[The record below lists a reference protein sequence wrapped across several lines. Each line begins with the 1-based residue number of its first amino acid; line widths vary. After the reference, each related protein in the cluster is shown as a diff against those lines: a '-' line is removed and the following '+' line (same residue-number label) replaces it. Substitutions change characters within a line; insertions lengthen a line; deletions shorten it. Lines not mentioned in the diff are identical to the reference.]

1 VALTRGELE
10 AQVSER
16 LIQFAKE
23 YLGRG
28 PEGARTRI
36 FEDVVFVRLSGVLTR
51 AEKKLVG
58 EPDGAPLI
66 KEMRLRLIESGRQRL
81 EATVAECTGCQVVE
95 LYTDLSTQRGEQIVV
110 FTLDRCLDDVED
122 KALPKT
128 QSPR

>member
-1 VALTRGELE
+1 MALTRGELE
-10 AQVSER
+10 AQVGER

-58 EPDGAPLI
+58 EPDGAALI
-66 KEMRLRLIESGRQRL
+66 KEMRLRLIDSGRERL

-95 LYTDLSTQRGEQIVV
+95 LYTDLSAENGEQIVV
-110 FTLDRCLDDVED
+110 FTLDKCLDDVD
-122 KALPKT
+122 GAST
-128 QSPR
+128 GA